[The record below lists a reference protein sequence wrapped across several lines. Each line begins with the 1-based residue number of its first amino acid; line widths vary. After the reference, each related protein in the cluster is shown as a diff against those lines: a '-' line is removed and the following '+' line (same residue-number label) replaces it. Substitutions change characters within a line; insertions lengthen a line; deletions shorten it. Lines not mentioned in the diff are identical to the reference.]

1 MKPTKPRGL
10 NHSSVQDLIQTI
22 NSTYNC
28 PVRELESLI
37 NLALSPLVGGEPS
50 GVSEMSLVQIKE
62 KIAIAW
68 GQSSYAELQKDKEWR
83 LYHKSTKMNG
93 RLRETWLVH
102 YREWVKL
109 PDDELNLSDA
119 NNVVNGINIFQN
131 FRPWEVFALDKKT
144 ASVSALPL
152 RLLSFRTFTIHFP
165 PTLVHRN
172 WHMTPVLSISEP
184 SRPFSALML
193 PISA

>member
-10 NHSSVQDLIQTI
+10 NHSSVQDLIQAI

-50 GVSEMSLVQIKE
+50 CVGEMSLAQIKE
-62 KIAIAW
+62 KIAMAW

-93 RLRETWLVH
+93 RLRETWLVY

-109 PDDELNLSDA
+109 PDDELNLSDG

-144 ASVSALPL
+144 ASADDVKKAFRMLSIKFHPDTSSNGGNIEVLNKL
-152 RLLSFRTFTIHFP
+152 IDMRDSLLLSF
-165 PTLVHRN
+165 
-172 WHMTPVLSISEP
+172 
-184 SRPFSALML
+184 
-193 PISA
+193 

>member
-50 GVSEMSLVQIKE
+50 CVSEMSLVQMKE

-83 LYHKSTKMNG
+83 HYHKSTKMNG

-144 ASVSALPL
+144 ASVDDVKKAFRMLSIKYHPDTSSNGGNIEVLNKL
-152 RLLSFRTFTIHFP
+152 MDMRDSLLLSF
-165 PTLVHRN
+165 
-172 WHMTPVLSISEP
+172 
-184 SRPFSALML
+184 
-193 PISA
+193 